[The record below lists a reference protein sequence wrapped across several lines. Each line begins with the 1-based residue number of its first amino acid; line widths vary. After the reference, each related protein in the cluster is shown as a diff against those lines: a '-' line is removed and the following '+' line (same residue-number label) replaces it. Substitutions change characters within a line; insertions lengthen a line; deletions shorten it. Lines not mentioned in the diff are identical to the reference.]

1 MVRAHA
7 AERMQG
13 GESAVRIVAFWEL
26 AAAMLL
32 GFAGATFFFLLPEVL
47 VTFVAMQKR
56 RLRAALIISLAA
68 ATGAVLGGWMMY
80 SWGAGASAR
89 VVTAFMDALP
99 GVSREMVGEAFNAL
113 RLQGAAALF
122 GAPLQGAPYKVY
134 AAVAA
139 QAGVPIGAF
148 LLYSAAA
155 FLLRFLSGGV
165 TAYLLAV
172 LWRRLFPALSPA
184 WLWGAAWLGIYGLWF
199 VSLPE

>member
-13 GESAVRIVAFWEL
+13 GESAVRIVAFWEV
-26 AAAMLL
+26 AAAVLL
-32 GFAGATFFFLLPEVL
+32 GFAEATFFFLLPEVL

-56 RLRAALIISLAA
+56 RLRAAIVISLAA

-122 GAPLQGAPYKVY
+122 GAPLQGAPYKAH

-148 LLYSAAA
+148 LLYSTAA
-155 FLLRFLSGGV
+155 FLLRFLSSGV
-165 TAYLLAV
+165 TAYLLAA
-172 LWRRLFPALSPA
+172 LWRRLFPTLSPA

-199 VSLPE
+199 ASLPE